1 MTDLSSFEISSPEGF
16 SVGLPSGAEFLV
28 LTSDEAAYI
37 KDRVSRY
44 LSENAFTNVS
54 DLQDIDRMVT
64 FELLVHRW
72 SLWISKGV
80 DYFNEE
86 INERQLSERVK
97 DFSSEIRQIKKTL
110 GVDKV
115 ARDRTRGDDSIVN
128 YLAQLK
134 VRAREFGYM
143 RNEQFNKTLELFHE
157 LKALITY
164 HNNCDEAE
172 RLEGQV
178 TQEDVFAWIQETA
191 IPEFDAI
198 DASFRDESQRFWIRS
213 M

>member
-1 MTDLSSFEISSPEGF
+1 MTDLSSFEVSSPEGF
-16 SVGLPSGAEFLV
+16 SVSLPSGAEFLV

-44 LSENAFTNVS
+44 LSDNAFSNVS

-115 ARDRTRGDDSIVN
+115 ARDRTRGDDSIVH

-134 VRAREFGYM
+134 IRAREFGYM
-143 RNEQFNKTLELFHE
+143 RNEQFNKALELFHE
-157 LKALITY
+157 LKALVVY
-164 HNNCDEAE
+164 HDNCDEPE
-172 RLEGQV
+172 RLEGRV
-178 TQEDVFAWIQETA
+178 TQDDVFAWIREVA

-198 DASFRDESQRFWIRS
+198 DESFRDEKQRFWIRE